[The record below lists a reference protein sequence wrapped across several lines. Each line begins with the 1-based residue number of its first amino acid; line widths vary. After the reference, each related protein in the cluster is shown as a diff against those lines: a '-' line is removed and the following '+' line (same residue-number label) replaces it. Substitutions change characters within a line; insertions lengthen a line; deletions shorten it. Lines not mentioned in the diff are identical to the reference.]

1 MKGVKQI
8 NEWYGPVVGNRID
21 GKKVCL
27 VVQKHSEYQA

>member
-1 MKGVKQI
+1 MNGMGH
-8 NEWYGPVVGNRID
+8 GPVVGNRID